1 MNFLDGDVSDL
12 LVELLEVFSHLDV
25 RDPDGFDWD
34 QTLVRG
40 VPLGPVG
47 HKNVVKGLIVL
58 LRKHQNAHLL
68 NPRLEK
74 GKCIGAL
81 WEFIDIHFQ

>member
-47 HKNVVKGLIVL
+47 HKNVVKD
-58 LRKHQNAHLL
+58 R
-68 NPRLEK
+68 
-74 GKCIGAL
+74 
-81 WEFIDIHFQ
+81 